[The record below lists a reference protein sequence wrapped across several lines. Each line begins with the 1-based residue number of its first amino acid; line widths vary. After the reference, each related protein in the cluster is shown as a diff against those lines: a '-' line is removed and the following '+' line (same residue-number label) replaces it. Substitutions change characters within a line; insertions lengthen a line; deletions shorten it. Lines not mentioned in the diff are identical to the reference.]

1 MLLIERLVEDV
12 TRVNNIY
19 TYRGTEYIVIGES
32 DKDTERLIQ
41 DFKHCESIKDYTTI
55 KNRIINGT
63 KFGWLRQVNS

>member
-12 TRVNNIY
+12 IKKNNTY

-41 DFKHCESIKDYTTI
+41 DFKYCESIHDYNTI
-55 KNRIINGT
+55 DNRIINGIMW
-63 KFGWLRQVNS
+63 GWLKQVK